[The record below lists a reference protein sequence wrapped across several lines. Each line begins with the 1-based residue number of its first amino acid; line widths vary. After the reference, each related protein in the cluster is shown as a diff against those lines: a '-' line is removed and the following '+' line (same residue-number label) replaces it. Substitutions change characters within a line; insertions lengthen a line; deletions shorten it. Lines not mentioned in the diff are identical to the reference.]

1 MFENYIA
8 IVDLGTGNILSI
20 KNALEKYN
28 QKVIVTNNKGD
39 LHKANKIVLPGVGA
53 FKKAMNTLHKLNLVK
68 TLTKIHKENKP
79 ILGICLGMQLL
90 FQESNEFGCYKGL
103 GFLNGKVV
111 LLSNTSKNGL
121 ALKVPHIGWNKI
133 ELPNNKKKVFWNKTI
148 LKHIKPDSYL
158 YYVHSYHAVQY
169 KEENILALS
178 FYGDNS
184 IAAVV
189 REGNTIGCQFHP
201 EKSGKIGLNI
211 LKAFSSL

>member
-1 MFENYIA
+1 MSENYIA
-8 IVDLGTGNILSI
+8 LVDLGTGNILSI
-20 KNALEKYN
+20 RNALEKYN

-39 LHKANKIVLPGVGA
+39 LYKANKIVLPGVGA

-121 ALKVPHIGWNKI
+121 ALKVLDIYFNKI
-133 ELPNNKKKVFWNKTI
+133 ELPNKRNKD
-148 LKHIKPDSYL
+148 L
-158 YYVHSYHAVQY
+158 
-169 KEENILALS
+169 
-178 FYGDNS
+178 
-184 IAAVV
+184 
-189 REGNTIGCQFHP
+189 
-201 EKSGKIGLNI
+201 
-211 LKAFSSL
+211 